1 MLSRS
6 LKAALLG
13 CQALTLVVVAIPSPS
28 FANLTSSLAKLMS
41 TSMSP
46 SINQAD
52 ILANAPNL
60 QPDALKYAVDGYNWA
75 VENNDINNPGI
86 LTVVDFNLPSNKKR
100 LWVIDLKTD
109 KVLLNAY
116 AAHGKG
122 SGVKYADDFSNTPN
136 SRASSLGVYKTL
148 NTYYGHHGKSMRLQG
163 LEEGINNNAYDR
175 NIVVHPASY
184 MTTSFV
190 KAHNRAGRS
199 WGCFALNP
207 AISKQFIKLTKGG
220 SVIFA
225 YADEEQ
231 QDDYIA

>member
-1 MLSRS
+1 MLSRP
-6 LKAALLG
+6 LKAALVG
-13 CQALTLVVVAIPSPS
+13 CQALTLLAVTIPNPS
-28 FANLTSSLAKLMS
+28 FASLSSSLEKLMV

-46 SINQAD
+46 TIDQD
-52 ILANAPNL
+52 KILDNAPNL

-75 VENNDINNPGI
+75 LENNDITNPGI

-109 KVLLNAY
+109 KVLLNTY

-122 SGVKYADDFSNTPN
+122 SGVRYADDFSNEPN
-136 SRASSLGVYKTL
+136 SLASSLGVFKTL

-163 LEEGINNNAYDR
+163 LEKGINNNAYKR

-184 MTTSFV
+184 VSTSFV
-190 KAHNRAGRS
+190 KNHKRAGRS